1 MVYRW
6 HFHLDLTI
14 LQSEIVILIMLDQ
27 CLIVVGDIYKIVT
40 PLEHLILPHMTQY
53 QVT

>member
-27 CLIVVGDIYKIVT
+27 RLIVVGDIYKIVT
-40 PLEHLILPHMTQY
+40 VQMPVLLYLE
-53 QVT
+53 